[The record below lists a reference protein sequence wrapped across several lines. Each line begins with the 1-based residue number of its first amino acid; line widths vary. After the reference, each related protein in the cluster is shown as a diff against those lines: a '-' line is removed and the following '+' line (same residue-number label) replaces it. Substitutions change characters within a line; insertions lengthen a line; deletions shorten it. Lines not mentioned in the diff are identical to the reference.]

1 MPDPTLPRPLYVRVL
16 DKLYLLCIAIA
27 VISVVA
33 MTVLIF
39 VGVIMRYIF
48 YMGAA
53 FAEPMSIFF
62 AVQLAMYGA
71 AACYRA
77 QSHLRLQFVTGLLQ
91 ASGQR
96 RLEILVHV
104 LMAII
109 ALAMIYYGVNLA
121 ETTWFQAYPEFTY
134 VRVGFVYS
142 AIPGSGLITLLFA
155 IEAIRYPHMMM
166 SEEEEEIRRAELH
179 ADEEARKLGF

>member
-1 MPDPTLPRPLYVRVL
+1 MRSPYVRVM

-33 MTVLIF
+33 MTCLIF
-39 VGVIMRYIF
+39 VGVIMRYVF

-77 QSHLRLQFVTGLLQ
+77 QSHLRLQFFAAMLPKGLH
-91 ASGQR
+91 R
-96 RLEILVHV
+96 PVEIFVHL
-104 LMAII
+104 LMAAI
-109 ALAMIYYGVNLA
+109 AVAMMYYGLNLVA
-121 ETTWFQAYPEFTY
+121 TTWFQAYPEFTY

-142 AIPGSGLITLLFA
+142 AIPGSGLITFLFA
-155 IEAIRYPHMMM
+155 IEAIFYRHVME
-166 SEEEEEIRRAELH
+166 SEEEEEIRRASLH
-179 ADEEARKLGF
+179 ADEEARKLGFQERES